1 MAHFAEVTDGV
12 VTRVLVVDNAEL
24 GDPEDEQAGID
35 FLEALLPDSGTWV
48 QTSYN
53 TFSNQH
59 PNGTPLRGNY
69 AGAGYTY
76 DSTNDVFY
84 PSQPY
89 ASWSLSSNWVWEPP
103 TECPGSYEDWRWDE
117 DTVSW
122 VSRDD

>member
-1 MAHFAEVTDGV
+1 MAHFAEIADGV

-35 FLEALLPDSGTWV
+35 FLEALLPDSGPWI

-53 TFSNQH
+53 TFGNQH

-76 DSTNDVFY
+76 DSTNNVFY
-84 PSQPY
+84 EPQPY
-89 ASWSLSSNWVWEPP
+89 GSWSLSSDWLWEPP
-103 TECPGSYEDWRWDE
+103 TECPGDAEDWRWDE

-122 VSRDD
+122 VER